1 MSETIE
7 LARDSEWGGR
17 ASFVGVGTPPFLGGD
32 PPDRYSFVAYN
43 TGPTALI
50 MSNQKAGPVVRIG
63 HHNVSGGPNDGGG
76 LGCGGDVYFE
86 NMGFFGHECGI
97 HIINSAWVRLR
108 NTGAK
113 ASAYTGGD
121 SNAAMVLE
129 NSFWQW

>member
-1 MSETIE
+1 MAVK
-7 LARDSEWGGR
+7 ARAEGG
-17 ASFVGVGTPPFLGGD
+17 
-32 PPDRYSFVAYN
+32 VA
-43 TGPTALI
+43 
-50 MSNQKAGPVVRIG
+50 
-63 HHNVSGGPNDGGG
+63 PNGEPSAEPCD
-76 LGCGGDVYFE
+76 FE

>member
-1 MSETIE
+1 
-7 LARDSEWGGR
+7 
-17 ASFVGVGTPPFLGGD
+17 
-32 PPDRYSFVAYN
+32 
-43 TGPTALI
+43 
-50 MSNQKAGPVVRIG
+50 
-63 HHNVSGGPNDGGG
+63 
-76 LGCGGDVYFE
+76 
-86 NMGFFGHECGI
+86 MGFFGHECGI